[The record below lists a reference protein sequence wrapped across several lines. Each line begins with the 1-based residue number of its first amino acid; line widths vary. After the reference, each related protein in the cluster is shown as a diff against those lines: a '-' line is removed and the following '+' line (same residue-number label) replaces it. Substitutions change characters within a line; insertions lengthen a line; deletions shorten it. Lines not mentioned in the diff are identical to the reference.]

1 MASNTTFQKRQ
12 KERARLDKQRE
23 KAEKRLGELGR
34 LAVPNLKTVLNNADP
49 EVAYRAERILLA
61 QNEKIDG
68 T

>member
-1 MASNTTFQKRQ
+1 LGADDYS
-12 KERARLDKQRE
+12 QRE
-23 KAEKRLGELGR
+23 KAEKRLAELGR
-34 LAVPNLKTVLNNADP
+34 LAVPALKTVLNNPDP